1 MLYDY
6 VIPYRS
12 LYGYMNI
19 RCYFHILDYISIIYR
34 YSLFVAIP
42 KYMTVDHVFQVAGI
56 AEYLLSIKLTQH
68 CINGYLVWLDCLYHQ
83 LFTK

>member
-6 VIPYRS
+6 SILYRC
-12 LYGYMNI
+12 LYGYVDI
-19 RCYFHILDYISIIYR
+19 RCYFHILDYISSID
-34 YSLFVAIP
+34 LFVALS

-68 CINGYLVWLDCLYHQ
+68 CINGYLIWLDCLYHQ
-83 LFTK
+83 LLTK

>member
-6 VIPYRS
+6 SILYRS
-12 LYGYMNI
+12 LHGYMDI

-42 KYMTVDHVFQVAGI
+42 KYMTVDHVFQVADI
-56 AEYLLSIKLTQH
+56 AEYL
-68 CINGYLVWLDCLYHQ
+68 
-83 LFTK
+83 